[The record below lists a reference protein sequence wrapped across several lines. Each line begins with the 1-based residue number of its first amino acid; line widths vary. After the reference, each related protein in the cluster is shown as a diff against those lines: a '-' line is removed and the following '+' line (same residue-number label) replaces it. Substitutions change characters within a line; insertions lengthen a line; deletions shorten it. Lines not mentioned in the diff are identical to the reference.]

1 MHNIISDIGR
11 AEFKA
16 QRLVPTQHMPKVSSI
31 YALSKLSGALIKGE
45 INNHLTFRKA
55 DCMDYRTYSAMF
67 INGMLN
73 RGEEISSQLDFRTI
87 LPVLSEEGSKLF
99 AQREQV
105 QALRPRMMARMKSLR
120 RRGSRLW

>member
-16 QRLVPTQHMPKVSSI
+16 QRLVPSHHMPKVSSR
-31 YALSKLSGALIKGE
+31 YALSKLTGALVRGE
-45 INNHLTFRKA
+45 IKHHLTFRKA
-55 DCMDYRTYSAMF
+55 DCMDYRAYSAMF
-67 INGMLN
+67 MNGMLN
-73 RGEEISSQLDFRTI
+73 RGEEISSQLNIRSI
-87 LPVLSEEGSKLF
+87 LPILDEEGSRLF